1 MLRTQTYLNKIT
13 QVCQEIRH
21 MKNSNKYIAV
31 RNPTA
36 WASGTTPEVV
46 PDKKTNN
53 IITPGNRNQDSSQ
66 PLEDTSGVCDLGC
79 LLSKDN
85 SAANRTCTRNNPR
98 CHDVSHHAPSSPPD
112 GMLQLS
118 PPAPSSLS

>member
-36 WASGTTPEVV
+36 WADGTTHEVV
-46 PDKKTNN
+46 PDKKTNKIFN
-53 IITPGNRNQDSSQ
+53 PGIYNQGNSQ
-66 PLEDTSGVCDLGC
+66 LPEDTYGACGLGC
-79 LLSKDN
+79 KLSSGN
-85 SAANRTCTRNNPR
+85 STANRSCTHSNLGH
-98 CHDVSHHAPSSPPD
+98 HDASNHAPNS
-112 GMLQLS
+112 
-118 PPAPSSLS
+118 